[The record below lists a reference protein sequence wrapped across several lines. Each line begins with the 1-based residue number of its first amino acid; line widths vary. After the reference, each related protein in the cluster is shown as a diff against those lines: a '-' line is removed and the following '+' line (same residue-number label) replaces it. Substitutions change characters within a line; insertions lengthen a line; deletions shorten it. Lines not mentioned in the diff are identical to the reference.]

1 MTREADQVLVVCQ
14 DDAVATRFAQV
25 LSGEYPVSFAT
36 TWRESMQSI
45 NRHRHQVLMLDPTLL
60 PESATAAIEEMCL
73 ASPDTRIIIL
83 KTPSS
88 PDINQVELF
97 KHGVHG
103 FCDGEIA
110 PELLLKAV
118 HAVCSGELWLQRS
131 LITQVVDELARI
143 RTPGA
148 GRKVKCLTPREL
160 EVAQMVHKGGN
171 NKTIARKLDIS
182 ERTVK
187 AHLSAI
193 FRKLDIE
200 NRLHL
205 ALFFSDLT

>member
-1 MTREADQVLVVCQ
+1 MTRETDKVLVACRDDVIASRFTQVLQEQYSVNV
-14 DDAVATRFAQV
+14 AV
-25 LSGEYPVSFAT
+25 
-36 TWRESMQSI
+36 TWDESMESI
-45 NRHRHQVLMLDPTLL
+45 NRHLHQVLMLDPTLL
-60 PESATAAIEEMCL
+60 PDSAATAIEETCL
-73 ASPDTRIIIL
+73 ASPDTRIVIIE
-83 KTPSS
+83 TPAN

-103 FCDGEIA
+103 FCGGDIA

-118 HAVCSGELWLQRS
+118 QAVCSGELWLQRS
-131 LITQVVDELARI
+131 LITQVIDELARI

-205 ALFFSDLT
+205 ALFFNDLA

>member
-1 MTREADQVLVVCQ
+1 MIRETDQILVVCQ
-14 DDAVATRFAQV
+14 DDAIANRFAQV
-25 LSGEYPVSFAT
+25 LHEEYTVNIAT
-36 TWRESMQSI
+36 TWDESMESI
-45 NRHRHQVLMLDPTLL
+45 NRHQHQVLMLDPALL
-60 PESATAAIEEMCL
+60 KESTAAAIEETCL
-73 ASPDTRIIIL
+73 ASPDTRIIIIE
-83 KTPSS
+83 TPSS

-103 FCDGEIA
+103 FCRGDIA
-110 PELLLKAV
+110 PELLLKAMQ
-118 HAVCSGELWLQRS
+118 AVCSGELWLQRS
-131 LITQVVDELARI
+131 LITQVIDELARI

-160 EVAQMVHKGGN
+160 EVAEMVHKGGN

-205 ALFFSDLT
+205 ALFFNDLA